1 MSYLLEAF
9 HDSANAESYNYL
21 GVTSYSS
28 GSFDLT
34 AAEFVKKGLMA
45 EGAIFSSLK
54 NTRLFSLGNHGK
66 LNDSIVK
73 STTL

>member
-1 MSYLLEAF
+1 MVFKRYGRISKF
-9 HDSANAESYNYL
+9 DSFNWNGKNPEVQKSYNYL

-45 EGAIFSSLK
+45 GSNIFFFEK
-54 NTRLFSLGNHGK
+54 YK
-66 LNDSIVK
+66 
-73 STTL
+73 TLQFG